1 MAACPDSRPTG
12 FVAGR
17 SVTRPWNTLGRFV
30 CWLGAVG
37 VAEKIKRHKKKIF
50 FAACHDGLASV
61 QTKSESLGLSLLTSV
76 TSALVSSFTCLNQ
89 HPVSHI
95 VFLLSYGLGPWL
107 QQ

>member
-1 MAACPDSRPTG
+1 MSLAHAHS
-12 FVAGR
+12 
-17 SVTRPWNTLGRFV
+17 PWNTLGRFV

-61 QTKSESLGLSLLTSV
+61 QTNSESVGLSLLTCV

-89 HPVSHI
+89 TPCFSHSFSPLI
-95 VFLLSYGLGPWL
+95 
-107 QQ
+107 